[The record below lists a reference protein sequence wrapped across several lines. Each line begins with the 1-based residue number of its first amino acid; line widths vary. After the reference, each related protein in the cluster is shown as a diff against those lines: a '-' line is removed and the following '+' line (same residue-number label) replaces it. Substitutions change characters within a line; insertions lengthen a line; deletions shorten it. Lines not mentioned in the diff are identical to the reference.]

1 VLVAHDQVLVPLA
14 WTPQLQ
20 QEFERQQAALQ
31 EEAFQ
36 MGLSSAGVTPLPP
49 LPPLPPLQ
57 TLQALQSQ
65 PPPPSPLPADSSA
78 MYDPFEAVALQH
90 TGSDS
95 GVEFS

>member
-57 TLQALQSQ
+57 ALQSQ
-65 PPPPSPLPADSSA
+65 PPPPPPLPADISNA

-90 TGSDS
+90 TGGSDS
-95 GVEFS
+95 DMEFS